1 MALSSRIKVAVLRGG
16 PSPEYEVSLKT
27 GNNILSTLRLM
38 EDKYEPVDIFISR
51 DGEWHRGGLVH
62 EPQHALRHIDIVWN
76 GMHGTYG
83 EDGQVQ
89 KLLDT
94 LQIPYVGS
102 GAAASALAMNKD
114 LAKRVYNHHTLP
126 TPNHEV
132 LVDGEVTDDQ
142 LIYIF
147 RNYLHP
153 VIVKPASSGSSLG
166 VRMAHSFHEL
176 KEAIKHAFEHSPKVL
191 VEEFIQGKE
200 ATCGVVEDMRGEK
213 IYALLP
219 VEIRKSDKHLFD
231 YGSKYSGE
239 TEELCPGNFS
249 KAESKLIQELAR
261 RAHESLGLEHYSRSD
276 FRVTPR
282 GRVYILETNSLPG
295 LTENSLFPKSLEAT
309 GIKNHEFAD
318 HCINLALKKVY

>member
-1 MALSSRIKVAVLRGG
+1 MKINVAVLRGG

-27 GNNILSTLRLM
+27 GGNIITTLRQL

-62 EPQHALRHIDIVWN
+62 EPHHALQNIDVVWN
-76 GMHGTYG
+76 GMHGAYG

-89 KLLDT
+89 KILDA

-102 GAAASALAMNKD
+102 GAAPSALAMNKD
-114 LAKRVYNHHTLP
+114 LSKRVYNLHSLP

-132 LVDGEVTDDQ
+132 LVDGEVTEAQ

-153 VIVKPASSGSSLG
+153 VIVKPASGGSSLG
-166 VRMAHSFHEL
+166 IKLAHSFQEL

-191 VEEFIQGKE
+191 VEEFIRGKE
-200 ATCGVVEDMRGEK
+200 ATCGVVDNLRGEK
-213 IYALLP
+213 VYALLP
-219 VEIRKSDKHLFD
+219 VEIRKSEKHFFD
-231 YGSKYSGE
+231 YEAKYSGE
-239 TEELCPGNFS
+239 AEEICPGNFT
-249 KAESKLIQELAR
+249 KVESQMIQDLAR
-261 RAHESLGLEHYSRSD
+261 KAHQSLGLSHYSRSD
-276 FRVTPR
+276 FMVTPR

-295 LTENSLFPKSLEAT
+295 LTEQSLFPKSLEAT
-309 GIKNHEFAD
+309 GVKTHEFAD
-318 HCINLALKKVY
+318 HCINLALNKEY